1 MNTDKINMIKSYM
14 NVIEDAMG
22 NIYDVLSDSKD
33 DIIEELEEWESESKE
48 EKPSIFSIMR

>member
-33 DIIEELEEWESESKE
+33 DIIEELEE
-48 EKPSIFSIMR
+48 